1 MDDLARGLRRRLVDE
16 AARAGAPLAGDTA
29 SMRERVADLVQD
41 QAAPLDGAER
51 EQLVD
56 RVLSSTIGL
65 GPLEELVA
73 DPSIDEVMVNG
84 VGSVYIERAGR
95 IESTEVA
102 FAGEDEL
109 MNVIERILSPVGRR
123 VDEASPLADARLPD
137 GSRVNCVI
145 PPLSL
150 DGPLLT
156 IRRFRRRGFSLEDL
170 VDNETITPRLASFLT
185 GCVRARANLVVSGG
199 TGSGKTTLLN
209 VLSSLIDGA
218 ERVVTIEDAAELRL
232 QQEHVLRLES
242 RPPNLEGEG
251 EVTVRQLVR
260 NALRMRPDRII
271 VGEVRGAE
279 ALDML
284 QALNSGHDGS
294 MTTVHS
300 NSAADALRRVET
312 LALMADVALPHAAVR
327 QQLASALDVVVH
339 LERTHSGMR
348 RVSEAAEVVRFAGDV
363 GVRSLLG
370 SGGGA
375 AELREPTEDLARKLA
390 LA

>member
-1 MDDLARGLRRRLVDE
+1 
-16 AARAGAPLAGDTA
+16 
-29 SMRERVADLVQD
+29 
-41 QAAPLDGAER
+41 
-51 EQLVD
+51 
-56 RVLSSTIGL
+56 
-65 GPLEELVA
+65 
-73 DPSIDEVMVNG
+73 
-84 VGSVYIERAGR
+84 
-95 IESTEVA
+95 
-102 FAGEDEL
+102 
-109 MNVIERILSPVGRR
+109 MNVIERILSPLGRR

-156 IRRFRRRGFSLEDL
+156 IRRFRRHGFSLRDL
-170 VDNETITPRLASFLT
+170 VGNGTLAPELASFLT
-185 GCVRARANLVVSGG
+185 RCVRARVNLVVSGG

-209 VLSSLIDGA
+209 VLSSLVDGA
-218 ERVVTIEDAAELRL
+218 ERIVTIEDAAELRL

-242 RPPNLEGEG
+242 RPANLEGEG
-251 EVTVRQLVR
+251 EVTIRHLVR
-260 NALRMRPDRII
+260 NAMRMRPDRII

-339 LERTHSGMR
+339 LERTRDGARH
-348 RVSEAAEVVRFAGDV
+348 VSEAAEVVRFAGDV
-363 GVRSLLG
+363 GVRSLFERRG
-370 SGGGA
+370 DEHG
-375 AELREPTEDLARKLA
+375 LRAPSDDLTRKLA
-390 LA
+390 TTS